1 MRWPSGESKTTE
13 QKSPVARDMCS
24 ATILSSA
31 SISGTASLKASAAA
45 PIAPRRPESS
55 AIAGGPD
62 SPLDTM
68 QLYSG
73 VLVKLLLYV
82 PNRAQTEKARISYA
96 DTTST
101 LKPIV
106 QSDSLNV

>member
-1 MRWPSGESKTTE
+1 
-13 QKSPVARDMCS
+13 
-24 ATILSSA
+24 
-31 SISGTASLKASAAA
+31 
-45 PIAPRRPESS
+45 
-55 AIAGGPD
+55 
-62 SPLDTM
+62 M